1 MNPGSVFFDVKFQ
14 FSDGEDGE
22 KLFVVLGSLNA
33 VYVVAK
39 TTSQGKFYGREYGC
53 QPDDRFHN
61 YFIPSGSCKLSKA
74 TWVCLNELYE
84 LKQNEALQKSFGGQI
99 KSICELPPEMTRDI
113 QDCAL
118 FSDDTTAFQSRAIE
132 GCLID

>member
-1 MNPGSVFFDVKFQ
+1 MNPGSVFFDANFA
-14 FSDGEDGE
+14 FHDGENGE
-22 KLFVVLGSLNA
+22 KLFVVLGCLDA

-39 TTSQGKFYGREYGC
+39 TTSNGARYSAVHGC

-61 YFIPSGSCKLSKA
+61 FHLADKSCRLKGA

-84 LKQNEALQKSFGGQI
+84 LKQNETLQKSFSNLI
-99 KSICELPPEMTRDI
+99 KPVCDLPAEMVREI

-118 FSDDTTAFQSRAIE
+118 FSDDTTGFQQRAIE
-132 GCLID
+132 ACLVD